1 MAITVPNVALN
12 SIDYQRSLND
22 IARRKLVIF
31 DFDGTLADTM
41 PGITRTAH
49 KVFTE
54 IGMTEE
60 EMGDIR
66 RIVGPP
72 FPFAF
77 EIVYGMNRAQAEA
90 VTKRYREIYAAEGT
104 WPLFRGVHALLSD
117 LKQAGKLVAI
127 ASSKRQPL
135 VMRGVADN
143 HLEDIFDACVGRID
157 EAESTK
163 VQAIA
168 TVMNKLQ
175 VDHKD
180 AVMVGDRMYDIDAA
194 RPNDIPCVGVLYGK
208 TTIKQ
213 ELIDHA
219 AAAIV
224 DSVQELH
231 RVLLGT

>member
-1 MAITVPNVALN
+1 
-12 SIDYQRSLND
+12 
-22 IARRKLVIF
+22 
-31 DFDGTLADTM
+31 
-41 PGITRTAH
+41 
-49 KVFTE
+49 
-54 IGMTEE
+54 
-60 EMGDIR
+60 
-66 RIVGPP
+66 
-72 FPFAF
+72 
-77 EIVYGMNRAQAEA
+77 
-90 VTKRYREIYAAEGT
+90 
-104 WPLFRGVHALLSD
+104 
-117 LKQAGKLVAI
+117 
-127 ASSKRQPL
+127 
-135 VMRGVADN
+135 MRGVADN
-143 HLEDIFDACVGRID
+143 HLEDILDACVGRID

-175 VDHKD
+175 VDPKD

-213 ELIDHA
+213 ELIDHE

>member
-12 SIDYQRSLND
+12 SIDYQQSLND

-41 PGITRTAH
+41 PGITRTAY

-90 VTKRYREIYAAEGT
+90 VTKRYREIYAVEGT

-143 HLEDIFDACVGRID
+143 HLEDILDACVGRID

-175 VDHKD
+175 VD
-180 AVMVGDRMYDIDAA
+180 AA

-213 ELIDHA
+213 ELIDHE